1 MPPYRIF
8 GDRKLN
14 CGSTCVSIKPLF
26 VGSCMRDTLI
36 VDPWNC
42 FGIAQVF
49 AYAAEA
55 AEMAGTAVTDAA

>member
-1 MPPYRIF
+1 LREICSLA
-8 GDRKLN
+8 GQEA
-14 CGSTCVSIKPLF
+14 
-26 VGSCMRDTLI
+26 LI

-55 AEMAGTAVTDAA
+55 TEMAGARAISDAA